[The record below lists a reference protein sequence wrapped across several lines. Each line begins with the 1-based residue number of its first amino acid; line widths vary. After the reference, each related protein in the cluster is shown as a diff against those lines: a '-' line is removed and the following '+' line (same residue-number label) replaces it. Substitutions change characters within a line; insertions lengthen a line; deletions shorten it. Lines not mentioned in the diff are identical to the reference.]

1 MTVANTYAKAH
12 RPTDPSSPFD
22 QAAAGLEG
30 EDATAIVEWAMAM
43 MGETICVGTSF
54 TDTVLVH
61 LVTRVAPDIEVVFA
75 DTGFHFPETLA
86 TMKQAQARYRLNLN
100 VVRPAFD
107 APDVW
112 ADGPETCCQAR
123 KVDSVARAMDAIGAT
138 AWFSGLRRVDS
149 PSRAESRVVEVGD
162 NGRVRVNP
170 LVAWSDAD
178 VAAYVAEH
186 DLIINPLT
194 ERGYPSIG
202 CWPCTSPVSIGADP
216 RSGRW
221 VGFGKTECG
230 LNR

>member
-1 MTVANTYAKAH
+1 MTLLNAYPPAPQSNDAALALE
-12 RPTDPSSPFD
+12 
-22 QAAAGLEG
+22 AAAALENAHA
-30 EDATAIVEWAMAM
+30 EAIVEWAVAM
-43 MGETICVGTSF
+43 LGDTICVGTSF

-75 DTGFHFPETLA
+75 DTGFHFPETLD
-86 TMKQAQARYRLNLN
+86 TMKRAQARYRLNLK

-112 ADGPETCCQAR
+112 ADGPEACCAAR
-123 KVDSVARAMDAIGAT
+123 KVDAVATAMTAIGAT

-149 PSRAESRVVEVGD
+149 PTRARAKAVEIGTG
-162 NGRVRVNP
+162 GRIRVNP
-170 LVAWSDAD
+170 LVAWNDAD
-178 VAAYVAEH
+178 VAAYVAKH
-186 DLIINPLT
+186 DLIVNPLT

-202 CWPCTSPVSIGADP
+202 CWPCTSPVAIGSDP